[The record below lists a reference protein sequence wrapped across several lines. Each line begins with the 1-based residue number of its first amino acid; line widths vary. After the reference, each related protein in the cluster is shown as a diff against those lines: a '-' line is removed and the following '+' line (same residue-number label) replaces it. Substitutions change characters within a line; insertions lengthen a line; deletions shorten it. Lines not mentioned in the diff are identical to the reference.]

1 MASAFVSNVDNVMPG
16 AGNGDLVVTYLCTF
30 TGLDVRG
37 GAGPDQTFITITVS
51 PGDSVQTI
59 RSKLSSAV
67 ATEAQR
73 VGYTLAASAMVLPS
87 YTRG

>member
-1 MASAFVSNVDNVMPG
+1 MASAFVSHVDNVASG
-16 AGNGDLVVTYLCTF
+16 AGDGDLVVTYLCTF
-30 TGLDVRG
+30 TGRDVRG
-37 GAGPDQTFITITVS
+37 GAGSDQTFVTITVT
-51 PGDSVQTI
+51 PGDTVQTI

-67 ATEAQR
+67 AAEAKL

>member
-1 MASAFVSNVDNVMPG
+1 MASAFVSNVDNVAPG
-16 AGNGDLVVTYLCTF
+16 AGDGDLVVTYLCTF
-30 TGLDVRG
+30 TGGDVRG
-37 GAGPDQTFITITVS
+37 GTGPDQTFVTVTVA
-51 PGDSVQTI
+51 PGDTAQTI

-67 ATEAQR
+67 AAEAKR